1 MATKQEGSS
10 QPTDKQRSLSL
21 SNFSRNLHDSWIGRN
36 WQTVLLL
43 AMMVFLALFVRSYFG
58 YSTSVDN
65 GYLVSGGSDSYYH
78 MRVIDHAV
86 ATGDHLVWD
95 DMLNYPNGMRNP
107 RPPLYD
113 WSVAV
118 VGMLLST
125 ITGLAITDGVGLSL
139 IFSTAV
145 WGALTVIPVYMLG
158 KAAFGRKAGMLG
170 AFIFALMAGHIERTV
185 LSNADHD
192 AMVLFFVV
200 FAFYFLLR
208 SLQSVNGSRWVS
220 KWRDPKAIMPG
231 LKGYFGT
238 NQQSLIYAALG
249 GLSVAAVGL
258 IWTGYTYLLVVVF
271 VYFIVQLLVDR
282 FRNADSMGVLFSI
295 AVFFGIAFLVM
306 APAYSSLSLI
316 ITWFDTPLFIY
327 IIGIVGGLMF
337 VVTRDYPWTLVL
349 PVFTVILLVAMALL
363 SMFNPALL
371 ETILSGQGYLV
382 KSKLY
387 DTISEAQAPVFSSLA
402 MSFGMVT
409 FWLALIG
416 VGYAVVKIPKNLSP
430 SFIFVVV
437 WVAISIYM
445 ASSAARFVFN
455 ASPAFAVSAGW
466 VLGLIIDRLKFDEMI
481 RSLRAD
487 HGGLWKTVRTS
498 VKIRHVLGA
507 VFIILMILVPNVWYA
522 MDAGIPSTTK
532 TDYDAQIY
540 HAMPDLLRPDDYDLE
555 NGTYWYL
562 GAFSYGLTL
571 PNQYWPAAWKW
582 FAAQDSATVTALDRP
597 AFVSWWDYGFEA
609 IQEGAHPAVAD
620 NFQNGYNFAGTLLM
634 TQTEDGAIALFV
646 VRCVENDIYSNSA
659 DGAAVLA
666 AMADYGVDT
675 VRFRD
680 IIKNPSNYV
689 DEVRNNPQIYGELD
703 DQLSAQNAKYVAAR
717 QVLTTLSKD
726 QLISLYN
733 DVREITGNDI
743 GYVSVDSRL
752 FPFTATS
759 YNIFYAPAKL
769 SDQRIDG
776 NNIPYDYY
784 TIYAVDIYGDKI
796 PLDEITASDYI
807 ASYEIVYTDAFYDT
821 MLYRTFM
828 GFGPNDVGET
838 AQGLPGISGS
848 LQDVPSMQGWNM
860 SNFRLVYRTAYY
872 NPFPSGD
879 VANHTD
885 AWRAVSYDEAISMY
899 SRIQAGTLIG
909 TVDLSSSSLY
919 SGVTFLQY
927 YDGAIVEGTAVT
939 DAGRPMSG
947 IWVTVLDEYG
957 IPHQVV
963 KTDAEGRYSVIVPFG
978 KVTLV
983 YSYGDLDSRMLY
995 GTQLHTESLD
1005 ITYDQAMRVEADVDK
1020 DDQLDYLID
1029 LDVVVSAGS
1038 LVGQVY
1044 LDNDGN
1050 GKYSATADEK
1060 LVGATVIFENAT
1072 NGFQAEAVSTADGY
1086 EIAGI
1091 SPMNGIVRVEY
1102 QGHVFGTA
1110 NVQIKIG
1117 SPVSKDLF
1125 VEPATMSGNATL
1137 ADGTAASQVAISLLD
1152 RTSGLVIETATDS
1165 TGAFAF
1171 DGLLPGN
1178 YTIRTPDGTALQ
1190 SADITLEAGDSLV
1203 QDLVLY
1209 NSMRLSG
1216 LVSYDGQAVSNAMIG
1231 LSGDMVDVWVQ
1242 SDSRG
1247 RYSVVVPKGDVS
1259 LYATAT
1265 INGQEAVFLEK
1276 VTATDSAIIDLVLQ
1290 DGLVLSGTVQYSTSA
1305 VPGAQVVLQD
1315 REAGATLKAIT
1326 NSLGKFRAV
1335 LPAGLYFA
1343 YINDGAR
1350 AYWGDVSIASSTSTT
1365 FQLASSVKI
1374 SGKVWYD
1381 ADGNNAASAAEGL
1394 NNVVITVT
1402 DQDGRAVDLGTG
1414 STGQYSFVLPSGKT
1428 YTLTADKDGYESVVR
1443 TYPSID
1449 QSAASDLEMIAL
1461 ERTVVGSISEA
1472 LAGITVRFQAVSGP
1486 AANGSALTNAD
1497 GSFSIDLYPGSY
1509 VVFVDQNVTTG
1520 DASVRYQ
1527 SLSDLDLEVL
1537 VGSDPAAPQI
1547 EVVQRLLVSGAVSP
1561 SGSATLVFD
1570 GTDKTTITASQTYSV
1585 YLQAGSYSL
1594 YATVA
1599 NGTLNYATLVR
1610 VDVGGPM
1617 SYDIAANAAN
1627 MATIQATMTGTR
1639 SQSIAISIEGAGA
1652 YYNVTTPD
1660 TGIANVYLPAGSYT
1674 ASVDH
1679 STVVTIASQQ
1689 RYVRY
1694 VGELDFS
1701 MSSSRRNL
1709 AISTT
1714 MSYENATVSGDV
1726 LDNGSPAAARIEFQA
1741 TSATAADLAINATA
1755 SYSVGLSPG
1764 DYTVYAVS
1772 QDGSRAHLGK
1782 LALTDLDAVTYDI
1795 AMVEA
1800 FRLSGITF
1808 ANDEGVRAEISVS
1821 GNGAISLTS
1830 STNGDYEIYLPGGSY
1845 SISAETVR
1853 LENGLDVDY
1862 RTTATVSLSDA
1873 TTKGIYM
1880 QRLTEQDV
1888 SLTWDTA
1895 QKVTL
1900 NTGETATYT
1909 IRIVNDGNVQDT
1921 FRLTASASGWTVV
1934 FSQTEVSLGY
1944 GISNSQIVTVQLTPS
1959 STMLVKHTAVI
1970 VRAASITNSSA
1981 TASVSLDAAIAPSR
1995 AVSLEYQGGDSTDG
2009 ADYIHT
2015 VKVSNPGNVD
2025 DTYTLTIGNQ
2035 QALRDLG
2042 WEVKLVNKTVLAD
2055 SMSVTVSAL
2064 KSSEVEISMVPLRAN
2079 PSPTVTV
2086 QLVAVSTADQSVR
2099 ASLDAQPDL
2108 VGLDVSGLSVT
2119 GVNVDDSAP
2128 RLGQSSVILLGVTL
2142 ALMSVLIV
2150 LSIQKGVFS
2159 RRKR

>member
-21 SNFSRNLHDSWIGRN
+21 SNFSQNLKDSWIGRN

-58 YSTSVDN
+58 FSTSVDN

-86 ATGDHLVWD
+86 DTGDHLVWD

-125 ITGLAITDGVGLSL
+125 ITGLAINDAVGLSL
-139 IFSTAV
+139 VFSTAV

-158 KAAFGRKAGMLG
+158 RAAFGRKAGMLG

-200 FAFYFLLR
+200 FSFYFLLR

-220 KWRDPKAIMPG
+220 KWRDTKTILPG
-231 LKGYFGT
+231 LKSYLGT

-249 GLSVAAVGL
+249 GICVAAVGL
-258 IWTGYTYLLVVVF
+258 IWTGYTYLLIVVF

-282 FRNADSMGVLFSI
+282 FRNADSMGVLFTI
-295 AVFFGIAFLVM
+295 AAFFGIAFLVM
-306 APAYSSLSLI
+306 APAYVSLNLI
-316 ITWFDTPLFIY
+316 GTWFDTPLFLFA
-327 IIGIVGGLMF
+327 IGIVGGLMF

-349 PVFTVILLVAMALL
+349 PVFTVILLAAMALL
-363 SMFNPALL
+363 SVFNPTLL

-387 DTISEAQAPVFSSLA
+387 DTISEAQAPLFSSLA

-416 VGYAVVKIPKNLSP
+416 VGYAAVKIPKNLSP
-430 SFIFVVV
+430 SFIFVVI

-466 VLGLIIDRLKFDEMI
+466 VLGLIIDRLKFDEMV
-481 RSLRAD
+481 RSLRTD
-487 HGGLWKTVRTS
+487 HGGMWKTVRSS

-540 HAMPDLLRPDDYDLE
+540 NAMPDLLRPDDYDLE

-571 PNQYWPAAWKW
+571 PNEYWPSAWKW
-582 FAAQDSATVTALDRP
+582 FAAQDADSASALDRP

-609 IQEGAHPAVAD
+609 IQQGAHPAVAD
-620 NFQNGYNFAGTLLM
+620 NFQNGYQFAGTMLM
-634 TQTEDGAIALFV
+634 TQTEDGAIALFI
-646 VRCVENDIYSNSA
+646 VRCLETDIYSNTPE
-659 DGAAVLA
+659 GAAALNR
-666 AMADYGVDT
+666 MAEYGVDT
-675 VRFRD
+675 VRFKD
-680 IIKNPSNYV
+680 IINNPANYV
-689 DEVRNNPQIYGELD
+689 DEVRNNPQVYGELD
-703 DQLSAQNAKYVAAR
+703 DDLSAENAKYVAAR

-726 QLISLYN
+726 QLVSLYN

-759 YNIFYAPAKL
+759 FNIFYAPAKL
-769 SDQRIDG
+769 SDQRVDG

-784 TIYAVDIYGDKI
+784 TIYAVDIYGEQI
-796 PLDEITASDYI
+796 PLDEITATDYI
-807 ASYEIVYTDAFYDT
+807 ASYEIVYTEAFYDT
-821 MLYRTFM
+821 MLYRAFM
-828 GFGPNDVGET
+828 GYGPSDVGET
-838 AQGLPGISGS
+838 EQGLPGISGS

-860 SNFRLVYRTAYY
+860 SNFRMVYRTAYY
-872 NPFPSGD
+872 NPFPSED

-899 SRIQAGTLIG
+899 NRIQSGELIG

-963 KTDAEGRYSVIVPFG
+963 KTDADGRYSILAPFG
-978 KVTLV
+978 DVTLV

-995 GTQLHTESLD
+995 GTQLHTESLE

-1020 DDQLDYLID
+1020 DDQLDYIID

-1038 LVGQVY
+1038 LTGQVF

-1050 GKYSATADEK
+1050 GKYSAAADEA
-1060 LVGATVIFENAT
+1060 LVGATVVFENAT
-1072 NGFQAEAVSTADGY
+1072 NGFQAETTSTAAGY

-1091 SPMNGIVRVEY
+1091 SPMYGTISVEY

-1110 NVQIKIG
+1110 RVEVKIG
-1117 SPVSKDLF
+1117 SPVSKDLY
-1125 VEPATMSGNATL
+1125 VEQAVMNGTATL
-1137 ADGTAASQVAISLLD
+1137 TDGTAAGQITISLLD
-1152 RTSGLVIETATDS
+1152 RTNGMVFEAVTDS
-1165 TGAFAF
+1165 TGAYGFE
-1171 DGLLPGN
+1171 GLLPGN
-1178 YTIRTPDGTALQ
+1178 YTIQTPDGTAIQ
-1190 SADITLEAGDSLV
+1190 NADITLEAGDSLSK
-1203 QDLVLY
+1203 DLVLY

-1216 LVSYDGQAVSNAMIG
+1216 LVSYDGNAVSNAMVGI
-1231 LSGDMVDVWVQ
+1231 SGDLVDVWVQ

-1265 INGQEAVFLEK
+1265 VNGQEAVFLEK
-1276 VTATDSAIIDLVLQ
+1276 VIATDSAIIDLVLE
-1290 DGLVLSGTVQYSTSA
+1290 DGLVLSGKVEYSSSA
-1305 VPGAQVVLQD
+1305 ISGADVVLQD
-1315 REAGATLKAIT
+1315 RSGGAMLTAVT
-1326 NSLGKFRAV
+1326 NSQGKFRAV
-1335 LPAGLYFA
+1335 LPSGLYST
-1343 YINDGAR
+1343 YISDGTR
-1350 AYWGDVSIASSTSTT
+1350 AYWGDVNVASSTSTT
-1365 FQLASSVKI
+1365 FQLASSVKV
-1374 SGKVWYD
+1374 SGKAWFD
-1381 ADGNNAASAAEGL
+1381 ANGNDAASAAEGL
-1394 NNVVITVT
+1394 NGVVIIVT
-1402 DQDGRAVDLGTG
+1402 DQDGRSVTVGTG
-1414 STGQYSFVLPSGKT
+1414 STGQYSFVLVSGKT
-1428 YTLTADKDGYESVVR
+1428 YALTATKDGFETVVR
-1443 TYPSID
+1443 NYPSIA
-1449 QSAASDLEMIAL
+1449 QSATADLEMIAL
-1461 ERTVVGSISEA
+1461 ERTVTGTLSEA
-1472 LAGITVRFQAVSGP
+1472 LAGMTVRFEAVS
-1486 AANGSALTNAD
+1486 ATALDASAVTNAD
-1497 GSFSIDLYPGSY
+1497 GSFSATLYPGTYS
-1509 VVFVDQNVTTG
+1509 VSVDQNVTAG

-1527 SLSDLDLEVL
+1527 SINDLDLDVL
-1537 VGSDPAAPQI
+1537 IGSDPAVLQV
-1547 EVVQRLLVSGAVSP
+1547 ELVQRVLVSGAVSP
-1561 SGSATLVFD
+1561 SGTATLVFD
-1570 GTDKTTITASQTYSV
+1570 GPDMVRITSSLTYSV
-1585 YLQAGSYSL
+1585 YLREGSYSL
-1594 YATVA
+1594 YAAVA
-1599 NGTLNYATLVR
+1599 NGTLNYATLTR
-1610 VDVGGPM
+1610 VDVSGAM
-1617 SYDIAANAAN
+1617 SLDVAANSATL
-1627 MATIQATMTGTR
+1627 ATIQATMTGMR
-1639 SQSIAISIEGAGA
+1639 VQSIVISIESAGA

-1660 TGIANVYLPAGSYT
+1660 TGIASVYLPVGSFT
-1674 ASVDH
+1674 ALVDH
-1679 STVVTIASQQ
+1679 STIVTLAAQQ

-1694 VGELDFS
+1694 VGELDFA
-1701 MSSSRRNL
+1701 MSTSRRNV
-1709 AISTT
+1709 AISTV
-1714 MSYENATVSGDV
+1714 MSYENTTVSGIVVAD
-1726 LDNGSPAAARIEFQA
+1726 GSSATARIEFQA
-1741 TSATAADLAINATA
+1741 LSATAIDLMVNATG
-1755 SYSVGLSPG
+1755 SYSVELSPG
-1764 DYTVYAVS
+1764 NYTVYAVS
-1772 QDGSRAHLGK
+1772 QDSSRAYLGE
-1782 LALTDLDAVTYDI
+1782 LVINDLDDVTYDLEL
-1795 AMVEA
+1795 VEA

-1808 ANDEGVRAEISVS
+1808 ANDEGVRSEISV
-1821 GNGAISLTS
+1821 NGMLTMTS
-1830 STNGDYEIYLPGGSY
+1830 SAEGAYEIYLPGGSY
-1845 SISAETVR
+1845 ALSANTV
-1853 LENGLDVDY
+1853 LQENSMTVDY
-1862 RTTATVSLSDA
+1862 QATEAVSLSDA
-1873 TTKGIYM
+1873 TTKGLYM
-1880 QRLTEQDV
+1880 QRVAEQDV
-1888 SLTWDTA
+1888 SVTWDST

-1900 NTGETATYT
+1900 NAGETATYT
-1909 IRIVNDGNVQDT
+1909 IRIVNEGNVEDT
-1921 FRLTASASGWTVV
+1921 FKLTATASGWTVV
-1934 FSQTEVSLGY
+1934 FSQTEVTLGF
-1944 GISNSQIVTVQLTPS
+1944 GVSNSQTVTVQITPS
-1959 STMLVKHTAVI
+1959 STILVKHTAII
-1970 VRAASITNSSA
+1970 VRATSLTNSSV
-1981 TASVSLDAAIAPSR
+1981 TSSVSLDAVIGPARS
-1995 AVSLEYQGGDSTDG
+1995 VSMVYQGGESTNG
-2009 ADYIHT
+2009 NDYIHT
-2015 VKVSNPGNVD
+2015 VVVTNSGNVD

-2042 WEVKLVNKTVLAD
+2042 WEVKLVNKTVLTD
-2055 SMSVTVSAL
+2055 SMTVTVSAT
-2064 KSSEVEISMVPLRAN
+2064 KTSEIEVSMVPLRSN

-2086 QLVAVSTADQSVR
+2086 QLVALSSADQAVR
-2099 ASLDAQPDL
+2099 ASLDIEPDF
-2108 VGLDVSGLSVT
+2108 VGLGVNGLAVT
-2119 GVNVDDSAP
+2119 GVNVEDSTP
-2128 RLGQSSVILLGVTL
+2128 KLGQDSLILLGLAL
-2142 ALMSVLIV
+2142 ALMAVLVV
-2150 LSIQKGVFS
+2150 LSMQKGVFS